1 MALYIKQVF
10 ERFHSFHY
18 VLVILMYRCKLKL
31 NLVWKA
37 VIIYIQ
43 KYNKV
48 ATRMAESSN
57 DEGSKPT
64 TVEDLIQLLTTQQR
78 LQQEKFFEMMST
90 FLTALQA
97 SVPVRQ

>member
-1 MALYIKQVF
+1 MALYIKQVSG
-10 ERFHSFHY
+10 RFHSFHY

-31 NLVWKA
+31 NLVWKV
-37 VIIYIQ
+37 VII

-64 TVEDLIQLLTTQQR
+64 TVEDLIQLLIT
-78 LQQEKFFEMMST
+78 
-90 FLTALQA
+90 
-97 SVPVRQ
+97 